1 MRGAGGICYNGLM
14 ENQVDSYQEE
24 RPWGNFRRFTNN
36 TPSTVKII
44 TVKPNEELSLQS
56 HAKRAEFWRVI
67 SGSGMWEVDEMKQNF
82 SIGDE
87 KFVPQGS
94 KHRLI
99 AGRNGIEILEI
110 ALGDF
115 NEEDIVRYEDKYGRA

>member
-1 MRGAGGICYNGLM
+1 MGKTI
-14 ENQVDSYQEE
+14 DIYQEE
-24 RPWGNFRRFTNN
+24 RPWGHFRRFTEN

-67 SGSGMWEVDEMKQNF
+67 SGSGVCQIDSNTF
-82 SIGDE
+82 DIAIGDE
-87 KFVPQGS
+87 KFIPTEA

-99 AGRNGIEILEI
+99 GGSNGIEILEI
-110 ALGDF
+110 AIGEFD
-115 NEEDIVRYEDKYGRA
+115 EGDIVRYEDKYGRV